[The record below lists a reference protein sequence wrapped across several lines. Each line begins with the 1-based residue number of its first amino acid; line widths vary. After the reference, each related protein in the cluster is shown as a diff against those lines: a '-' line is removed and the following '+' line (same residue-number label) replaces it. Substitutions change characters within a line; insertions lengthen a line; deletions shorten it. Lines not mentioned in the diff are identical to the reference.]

1 MDRAGYQKS
10 SISSLNRIFLYFEDL
25 SASKIRKTGL
35 IILVILVAIIGL
47 VSTYYTSFVEKSLE
61 DISYRLIPQQRD
73 IDDIL
78 SRFLSIRR
86 AFTTFVIDEKEDI
99 RPIIKKT
106 DTLIQAST
114 NFLKHLSPEDA
125 RLMKKFIEK
134 LQEFRAGM
142 IGYSQE
148 LAIRRT
154 GEGVRSWER
163 TLLDI
168 EEQAYRISSQLKENI
183 NNKIMSKQEEMI
195 KKGGAAQNTSILL
208 VIAGIIAG
216 IIIAIMLH
224 VSISGPVKKILNLTR
239 KASNGDLTAKI
250 NYRAKDEFGELIKNL
265 QATLENLSNLVARIK
280 IAASEVEQAAS
291 QLNTQHNTL
300 SAGAKRQREGILSVK
315 RAIEKTDSTLRHL
328 VEDARKLSE
337 SLEESSSSVA
347 QMTASTEELFSY
359 ADRMFSELEQII
371 SAVQENQ
378 QNIINIATLIE
389 GLNITTEETRKNT
402 EILNHSAVE
411 LGEKASSSKSLTEEV
426 SKKAKTSGM
435 DVVTEINELWE
446 KNLGLVDE
454 YSDIIESLKLRST
467 EVSRVL
473 DIISDVADQT
483 NLLSL
488 NAAIIAAQAG
498 EHGESFA
505 VVADEIRKLSNNTQQ
520 NVKEIEQILK
530 DIQDKSV
537 SAVEMLKELQKATV
551 KGTES
556 VERLKKVFSDIAEA
570 SNRASEVA
578 GQSSDIALLQADRCA
593 DIFRLVQEST
603 DQLNKIN
610 IAVNEEKKTTELIST
625 STEELRII
633 ADAVKRGADEQKT
646 NTPIIAKTIEDV
658 HKFSEKLLEMA
669 EENREYSEES
679 MRAADTISQITDDT
693 FVTVEQI
700 SKLVSN
706 FTTLVAN
713 LKNEVARFIISEKD

>member
-10 SISSLNRIFLYFEDL
+10 SISSLNRILLYLEDL

-35 IILVILVAIIGL
+35 VILVILVAVIGL
-47 VSTYYTSFVEKSLE
+47 ISTYYTSFVEKSLE

-86 AFTTFVIDEKEDI
+86 AFTTFVIEEKDDI

-208 VIAGIIAG
+208 IVAGIIAG

-250 NYRAKDEFGELIKNL
+250 NYRANDEFGELIKNL

-389 GLNITTEETRKNT
+389 GLNTTTEETRKNT

-537 SAVEMLKELQKATV
+537 SAVEMLAELQKATV

-556 VERLKKVFSDIAEA
+556 VERLKKVFSDIAEV

-593 DIFRLVQEST
+593 DIFKLVQEGT

-679 MRAADTISQITDDT
+679 MRAADTISQITEDT

-713 LKNEVARFIISEKD
+713 LKNEVARFSISEKD